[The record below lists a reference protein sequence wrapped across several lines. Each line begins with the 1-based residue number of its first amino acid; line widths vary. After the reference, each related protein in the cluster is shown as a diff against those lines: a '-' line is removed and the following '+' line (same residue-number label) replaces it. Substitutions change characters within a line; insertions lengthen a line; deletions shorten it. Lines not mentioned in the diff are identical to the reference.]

1 MASGVARL
9 SKKEKS
15 FYKYVN
21 RHDIKIIIKICA
33 LSKDVRFSRSSY
45 IQTRDMPTGGWHKA
59 ESAMDGASQPT
70 RTVSMHKRNCIEN
83 LISVESSK
91 FYNIFMSVLTFVERL
106 FVHFE
111 SQGNLNKLAITTSF
125 SFSVPSIQSDI
136 IGRYQHRLSKIQK
149 ECSVTEPN
157 SHLHS
162 FHRIRK

>member
-1 MASGVARL
+1 MVSGFI
-9 SKKEKS
+9 KKTG
-15 FYKYVN
+15 
-21 RHDIKIIIKICA
+21 IC
-33 LSKDVRFSRSSY
+33 
-45 IQTRDMPTGGWHKA
+45 QHGCWHKA
-59 ESAMDGASQPT
+59 ETSQDGVSQPT
-70 RTVSMHKRNCIEN
+70 RTVSMHKRNCLEN
-83 LISVESSK
+83 LTSVESSK

-125 SFSVPSIQSDI
+125 SFSVPSVQSGI
-136 IGRYQHRLSKIQK
+136 TERYQHKLSKIQM